1 MKQAVLFYKS
11 NKPDVQ
17 LTNDGRLFTFFL
29 GACPPNV
36 YWADGS
42 TRKNRLCQHH
52 FTIRRCMPRWLRHHL
67 LPSRLTGCKAVTG
80 TTTKT
85 NYCDVNCCCS
95 AVVTLMM
102 MSLFSIPN
110 KVYRRN
116 SSSCWSQPGG
126 KGRPRH
132 HHHLRA
138 CLWRD
143 LQWRLTSISV
153 SMSVSVYLLQTPWCM
168 VIVIVLRVWFGLH
181 SCGIV
186 QLLPT
191 LLRVYNW

>member
-1 MKQAVLFYKS
+1 MGDCSL
-11 NKPDVQ
+11 
-17 LTNDGRLFTFFL
+17 FFL

-36 YWADGS
+36 YWADEVHEKMAVPASSHNKGMHATLITS
-42 TRKNRLCQHH
+42 SPTAV
-52 FTIRRCMPRWLRHHL
+52 
-67 LPSRLTGCKAVTG
+67 TGRKAVTG

-143 LQWRLTSISV
+143 LQWSLTSISM